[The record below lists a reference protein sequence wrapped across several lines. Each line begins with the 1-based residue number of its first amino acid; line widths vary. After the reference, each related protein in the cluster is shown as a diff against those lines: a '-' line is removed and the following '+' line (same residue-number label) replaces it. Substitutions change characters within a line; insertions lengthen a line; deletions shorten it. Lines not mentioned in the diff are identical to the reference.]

1 MSVAVLRS
9 YVLGL
14 ASHTSWSLSEIRQ
27 LKISDLLWWCEGL
40 PKEEG

>member
-1 MSVAVLRS
+1 MSAAVLRS

-27 LKISDLLWWCEGL
+27 LKISDLVWWCEGL
-40 PKEEG
+40 PMKES